1 LDQNWYEASLGAGA
15 DQSQVRLPMH
25 LVEPRSAEQPAK
37 TGSAHISATAGP
49 ISTKIGVWM
58 HIPCASI
65 ILKNC
70 DDQGAQRGAEPQ
82 KPEVPISQKPLARF

>member
-1 LDQNWYEASLGAGA
+1 MY
-15 DQSQVRLPMH
+15 
-25 LVEPRSAEQPAK
+25 LVELRSAEQPAK

-65 ILKNC
+65 IIKKC
-70 DDQGAQRGAEPQ
+70 DDQGLQRGAEQ
-82 KPEVPISQKPLARF
+82 QNPEVHISQKTLNRF